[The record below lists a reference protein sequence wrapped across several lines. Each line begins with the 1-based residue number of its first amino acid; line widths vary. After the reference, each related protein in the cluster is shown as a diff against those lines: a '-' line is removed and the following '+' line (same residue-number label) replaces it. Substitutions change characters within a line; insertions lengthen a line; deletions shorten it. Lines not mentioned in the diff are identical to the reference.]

1 MHGKRALFQNIQNDQ
16 SNSMVVEHEREPTGF
31 SHMREFK
38 LDIPSCE
45 DMTKLELLQSSIGI
59 LHQEGKRLFVY
70 DLAFEPF
77 LKGELAGVFGVQVRE
92 EGF

>member
-1 MHGKRALFQNIQNDQ
+1 MTVEQEKEPELF
-16 SNSMVVEHEREPTGF
+16 RENK
-31 SHMREFK
+31 EIK

-45 DMTKLELLQSSIGI
+45 DKTKLELLQSSIGV
-59 LHQEGKRLFVY
+59 LHQKGKRLFVY

-77 LKGELAGVFGVQVRE
+77 LKQELAGVFGVQIVE